1 MEKLKIIYKNVD
13 ELTPYANNPR
23 NNDMAVDSV
32 AKSIKEF
39 GFKVPIIIDGDGE
52 IVAGH
57 TRLKASK
64 KLGLKEVPCIV
75 ASDLT
80 PEQVKAFRL
89 ADNKVSEFAN
99 WDLDLLNI
107 ELEELKDNSLDFA
120 MDEFGFEIDLHDE
133 NEIIEDDFNCELEE
147 ETDIKQGD
155 IFQLGRHRLMCGD
168 STNRKD
174 VQKLMGDNQADLL
187 LTDPPYNIDYKELSK
202 DRKIKNDKMSDE
214 EFLNFLKKT
223 IIKCPTAYVFCS
235 WQYVHIF
242 KKAMEELGMA
252 PKAMI
257 VWDKVNPA
265 QNLDKYYKRH
275 ELILYYGKFGGEKTI
290 RGDVWELKRQKNT
303 VHPTMKPLELIG
315 MILQDNPEAKN
326 VVDVF
331 GGSGTTLLACEELG
345 RKCYMMEYEPKYC
358 DVIIKRWEEFTG
370 EKAEKI
376 NE

>member
-1 MEKLKIIYKNVD
+1 MV
-13 ELTPYANNPR
+13 
-23 NNDMAVDSV
+23 
-32 AKSIKEF
+32 
-39 GFKVPIIIDGDGE
+39 
-52 IVAGH
+52 
-57 TRLKASK
+57 
-64 KLGLKEVPCIV
+64 
-75 ASDLT
+75 
-80 PEQVKAFRL
+80 
-89 ADNKVSEFAN
+89 
-99 WDLDLLNI
+99 
-107 ELEELKDNSLDFA
+107 
-120 MDEFGFEIDLHDE
+120 
-133 NEIIEDDFNCELEE
+133 
-147 ETDIKQGD
+147 
-155 IFQLGRHRLMCGD
+155 
-168 STNRKD
+168 
-174 VQKLMGDNQADLL
+174 
-187 LTDPPYNIDYKELSK
+187 TDPPYNIDYKELSK

-214 EFLNFLKKT
+214 EFLSFLKKT

-331 GGSGTTLLACEELG
+331 GGSGSTLIACEQTERNCL
-345 RKCYMMEYEPKYC
+345 MMELDPKYC

-370 EKAEKI
+370 EEAIKI
-376 NE
+376 N